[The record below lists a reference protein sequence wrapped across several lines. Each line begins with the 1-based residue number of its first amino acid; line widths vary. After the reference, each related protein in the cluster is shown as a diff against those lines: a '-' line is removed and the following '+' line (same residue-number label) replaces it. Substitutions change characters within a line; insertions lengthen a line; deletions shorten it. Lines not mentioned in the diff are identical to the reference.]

1 MKTFDQQ
8 QKKYWHAE
16 YQLDRRCP
24 DHPVIRAYAEPKI
37 AFICEKTSL
46 QSGASILDIGAGNGY
61 FSVHWSKRGDVL
73 ATDYSDVML
82 QKNPVRKKQVMDAR
96 DLKLPDQ
103 SFDMVFCHAVLHHIE
118 KADRPKVMR
127 EMARVS
133 KKYVA
138 MIEPNILN
146 PIIAAFST
154 LKREEHGALVF
165 TPRYVRSLMTNA
177 GLRIVDART
186 WGLLTPNRMPFSKPL
201 LPLFQTFERP
211 LPFGVTNIVIGEKT
225 NE

>member
-1 MKTFDQQ
+1 MKTFDEQQ
-8 QKKYWHAE
+8 EKYWHAG
-16 YQLDRRCP
+16 YQLDRRDP
-24 DHPVIRAYAEPKI
+24 SHPVIRAYAEPKI
-37 AFICEKTSL
+37 AFICEKISL
-46 QSGASILDIGAGNGY
+46 PSGARILDVGAGNGY
-61 FSVHWSKRGDVL
+61 FSVHWSKWGDVL

-82 QKNPVRKKQVMDAR
+82 QNNPVYKKQVMDAR
-96 DLKLPDQ
+96 DLKFPDN
-103 SFDMVFCHAVLHHIE
+103 SFDMVFCHAVLHHID
-118 KADRPKVMR
+118 KVDRPRVMR

-165 TPRYVRSLMTNA
+165 TPRYVRSLLTNA
-177 GLRIVDART
+177 DLRIVDART
-186 WGLLTPNRMPFSKPL
+186 WGLLTPNRMPFSKQL
-201 LPLFQTFERP
+201 LPLFQQFERP

-225 NE
+225 NA

>member
-8 QKKYWHAE
+8 QEKYWHAE
-16 YQLDRRCP
+16 YQLDRRHP

-46 QSGASILDIGAGNGY
+46 QSGASILDVGSGNGY
-61 FSVHWSKRGDVL
+61 FSVHWSKWGDVL

-82 QKNPVRKKQVMDAR
+82 QKNPVSKKQVMDAR
-96 DLKLPDQ
+96 DLKCPDN

-118 KADRPKVMR
+118 KKDRPVVMR

-133 KKYVA
+133 RKFVA
-138 MIEPNILN
+138 IIEPNILN

-154 LKREEHGALVF
+154 LKKEERGSLIF
-165 TPRYVRSLMTNA
+165 TPTYVRSLLLDA
-177 GLRIVDART
+177 GLSLVDAKT
-186 WGLLTPNRMPFSKPL
+186 WGLLTPNRMPFSAQL
-201 LPLFQTFERP
+201 LPLFQKFERP

-225 NE
+225 SV